1 MGFVRREDR
10 DGLAIVTLDRPDRLN
25 ALGSDVVD
33 ELTETFGSVDAEG
46 VPVAILAAAGRH
58 FCAGGDFAAMEQPT
72 AVGAYRDMEPFQR
85 LVRCLSNR
93 RALLIAA
100 VQGAAVG
107 AGLGLVLQADLVV
120 AAPDARFGAAFAQAG
135 LVPDTGV
142 LYGLPRRVGVSRA
155 KELLLTGRNLEAEE
169 AQAWGLVTRIAPD
182 SDVLA
187 AAVALAE
194 EIMAV
199 SPPHAIELGRRLV
212 DQAAEA
218 TLEQAL
224 VLEQLAQTLCR
235 QTEDHGEAVAALQER
250 RPPKFRGR

>member
-1 MGFVRREDR
+1 MAFVRRESR

-25 ALGSDVVD
+25 ALGPEIVD
-33 ELTETFGSVDAEG
+33 ELIETFAAVEADGTAV
-46 VPVAILAAAGRH
+46 VVLAAAGRH
-58 FCAGGDFAAMEQPT
+58 FCAGGDFAAMERPS
-72 AVGAYRDMEPFQR
+72 ALGAYRDMELFHR
-85 LVRCLSNR
+85 LVHRLSNR

-120 AAPDARFGAAFAQAG
+120 AGSDARFGAAFAQAG

-142 LYGLPRRVGVSRA
+142 LYSLPKRVGVSRA
-155 KELLLTGRNLEAEE
+155 KELLLTGRKLGAEE
-169 AQAWGLVTRIAPD
+169 ALAWGLVTRIAAG
-182 SDVLA
+182 DVVT

-194 EIMAV
+194 EIRAA
-199 SPPHAIELGRRLV
+199 SPPHAIELGRRLL
-212 DQAAEA
+212 DQADEA

-235 QTEDHGEAVAALQER
+235 QTDDHQEAVSALQER
-250 RPPKFRGR
+250 RPAKFSGR